1 MGVRSRLSGTFYAEI
16 RADGARLTLGT
27 FDIVEQLNFKDYESL
42 AEAEF
47 LDGYDG
53 IVTTEQHRRRKQRQ
67 RRISIAQADERAMKA
82 WVAAFPQ
89 DVIDERA
96 FYAQKKAERRV
107 EKEDIH
113 TRKRF
118 I

>member
-1 MGVRSRLSGTFYAEI
+1 V
-16 RADGARLTLGT
+16 
-27 FDIVEQLNFKDYESL
+27 
-42 AEAEF
+42 EAEF
-47 LDGYDG
+47 LAGYDG
-53 IVTTEQHRRRKQRQ
+53 LVIAEQLCRRKQLQ
-67 RRISIAQADERAMKA
+67 RRLAIAQADERAMEA

-89 DVIDERA
+89 AVIDERA

>member
-1 MGVRSRLSGTFYAEI
+1 VRLRQ
-16 RADGARLTLGT
+16 
-27 FDIVEQLNFKDYESL
+27 QLNLKDCKSL
-42 AEAEF
+42 VEAEF
-47 LDGYDG
+47 LAGYDG
-53 IVTTEQHRRRKQRQ
+53 LVIAEQRCRRKQLQ
-67 RRISIAQADERAMKA
+67 RRLAIAQADERAMEA

>member
-27 FDIVEQLNFKDYESL
+27 FDIVEQLNFKDYGSL

-53 IVTTEQHRRRKQRQ
+53 LVTAEQHRRRKQRQ
-67 RRISIAQADERAMKA
+67 RRIAIAQADERAMKA
-82 WVAAFPQ
+82 WAASFSQ
-89 DVIDERA
+89 DFLDE
-96 FYAQKKAERRV
+96 
-107 EKEDIH
+107 H
-113 TRKRF
+113 TF
-118 I
+118 